1 MLLAAEGLTFASHAD
16 PGPHY
21 VLERVSFENDLLFG
35 TSPVLRRDA
44 RRVRAR
50 EVAKEE

>member
-1 MLLAAEGLTFASHAD
+1 VNSPEVTANLMTIVKELT
-16 PGPHY
+16 

-44 RRVRAR
+44 KRVRAR
-50 EVAKEE
+50 EAAKEE